1 MKLVHPPKTRALTG
15 IQPSGELHIGN
26 YLGAVRN
33 WVRMTHTHDM
43 FTCIVDYHAL
53 TSPVDPAT
61 LAEKTHKM
69 AVAILAAGLEPERAT
84 LFVQSQ
90 VPEVTELTWI
100 YLTLTPLGE
109 LERMTQFKDKA
120 ARQESILAGLLTY
133 PVLQAADILIY
144 KAEAVPVGEDQVQ
157 HVELT
162 REVARKFNLAF
173 GDTFPEP
180 KAVVPDLGGRIK
192 GLDGR
197 AKMSKSLGNT
207 IGLLEP
213 PAEAWD
219 KLRTA
224 VTDKARLRRSDP
236 GDPQVCNIYHLHKNF
251 SSQPMVEMVEKEC
264 SSAGLGCTDCKSFLF
279 ESMQRHFE
287 PIRERAA
294 EYESKP
300 AQVREILAEGAAR
313 ARGVAKE
320 TMAEVHDKIGFYRG

>member
-1 MKLVHPPKTRALTG
+1 MKSDSPPKTRALTG

-33 WVRMTHTHDM
+33 WVRMTETHDM

-61 LAEKTHKM
+61 LADKTHKM

-84 LFVQSQ
+84 LFVQSG
-90 VPEVTELTWI
+90 VPEVAELTWF

-120 ARQESILAGLLTY
+120 ARQESILSGLLTY

-180 KAVVPDLGGRIK
+180 KAVVPKEGGRIK

-213 PAEAWD
+213 PAEAWG

-224 VTDKARLRRSDP
+224 VTDRARLRRSDP
-236 GDPQVCNIYHLHKNF
+236 GDPQVCNIYHLHRNF
-251 SSQPMVEMVEKEC
+251 SSESMVRMVEKEC
-264 SSAGLGCTDCKSFLF
+264 SSAGIGCTDCKGFLF
-279 ESMQRHFE
+279 GSMQRHFE

-294 EYESKP
+294 DYGAKP
-300 AQVREILAEGAAR
+300 ERVREILAEGAAR
-313 ARGVAKE
+313 ARGVARE
-320 TMAEVHDKIGFYRG
+320 TMAEVRDKIGFYKG

>member
-1 MKLVHPPKTRALTG
+1 MKAPSPLKRALTG

-61 LAEKTHKM
+61 LAEKTHRM

-90 VPEVTELTWI
+90 VPEVAELTWF

-120 ARQESILAGLLTY
+120 ARQESILSGLLTY

-180 KAVVPDLGGRIK
+180 KAVVPKEGGRIK
-192 GLDGR
+192 GLGR
-197 AKMSKSLGNT
+197 AGQ
-207 IGLLEP
+207 
-213 PAEAWD
+213 D
-219 KLRTA
+219 
-224 VTDKARLRRSDP
+224 
-236 GDPQVCNIYHLHKNF
+236 
-251 SSQPMVEMVEKEC
+251 VEKFGQHHR
-264 SSAGLGCTDCKSFLF
+264 AFGTPRRGLGQAAHRRDRQGQTA
-279 ESMQRHFE
+279 
-287 PIRERAA
+287 PERPRRPAGVQ
-294 EYESKP
+294 YLSP
-300 AQVREILAEGAAR
+300 AQELFFR
-313 ARGVAKE
+313 A
-320 TMAEVHDKIGFYRG
+320 DD